1 MSQDSGAEVGA
12 VTKDGDAELVKDY
25 HVNTPEPTEEH
36 KAAEVAFLTEM
47 ERWKRWGEIEDT
59 VKARITYDA
68 QRILRARNFNINN
81 SVVLAQQTAEFF
93 SVEKPFGIGPEEME
107 KEAATGKVR
116 LGGIDRHHR
125 PVVVLD
131 NTVENTTEQSGQM
144 RFLLFNME
152 YSILHMK
159 PPVEKQVVFINLEAF
174 SIWNAPAL
182 STTKITLDIFAK
194 YYCERLGTA
203 ILWQPPAYFTIFLGM
218 CSPFIDPVTR
228 SKIVLVRGE
237 YDPGSKNDTIMQSL
251 LGKDWKAITG
261 IDGEIFDV
269 QSSPGYDHATY
280 WPALAEKLPK
290 LRGKN
295 D

>member
-144 RFLLFNME
+144 RFRLFNME

-182 STTKITLDIFAK
+182 ST
-194 YYCERLGTA
+194 RRS
-203 ILWQPPAYFTIFLGM
+203 PSIFLQNTTANGLGLRY
-218 CSPFIDPVTR
+218 CGNHRRILLYFWACAAR
-228 SKIVLVRGE
+228 SST
-237 YDPGSKNDTIMQSL
+237 P
-251 LGKDWKAITG
+251 
-261 IDGEIFDV
+261 
-269 QSSPGYDHATY
+269 
-280 WPALAEKLPK
+280 
-290 LRGKN
+290 LRGVKSSL
-295 D
+295 